1 MVITSNDKGDEI
13 IRVNPTTLESPT
25 ADYVTEIQL
34 RNYVNKRYSVVG
46 SNAEQTI
53 NWGPG
58 SVVQLMSAPE
68 SYENF
73 MRTAKPEWD
82 RLRASGMS
90 RKVRIDSVRKIGE
103 KTWQVRSEEHTS
115 ELQSLMRIS
124 YAVFCLKKKNSH

>member
-1 MVITSNDKGDEI
+1 
-13 IRVNPTTLESPT
+13 
-25 ADYVTEIQL
+25 
-34 RNYVNKRYSVVG
+34 
-46 SNAEQTI
+46 
-53 NWGPG
+53 
-58 SVVQLMSAPE
+58 MSAPE

-103 KTWQVRSEEHTS
+103 KTWQVEFMTTDSADATTFTEQAAGSSQAWVSTYEVDFASMNVTYADRLNNPFGMIVVSANDARRDRSEEHTS

-124 YAVFCLKKKNSH
+124 YAVFCLKKKNHTM